1 MVKKYNESYLGL
13 EKEICDEIRDWSAYA
28 LEEKSPHYN
37 DFSPCPYAKKAWEDN
52 KVSIVFKY
60 SASYQPLYNLI
71 SLFEDNTS
79 DKVVLLV
86 DLEYPNSDYF
96 HTHLFELNDSIA
108 DGDFG
113 DRDLWLM
120 GFHPEDET
128 NELIDDGT
136 FEPHVETSYAMIF
149 IQRLGKLHEASEKLS
164 SLGYYDRYTG
174 SYDISSI
181 REKRAELY
189 RRLNDG

>member
-13 EKEICDEIRDWSAYA
+13 EKEICNEIRDWSAYA

-71 SLFEDNTS
+71 SLYEDNTS
-79 DKVVLLV
+79 DVVLLI
-86 DLEYPNSDYF
+86 DLFYPALNIF
-96 HTHLFELNDSIA
+96 HQKLTQMNDDISKGRFKDKDI
-108 DGDFG
+108 
-113 DRDLWLM
+113 WVM

-136 FEPHVETSYAMIF
+136 FEPHVDVTYAMVF

-174 SYDISSI
+174 NYDISRI

-189 RRLNDG
+189 RRLKDG

>member
-1 MVKKYNESYLGL
+1 MNELHLGL
-13 EKEICDEIRDWSAYA
+13 EKDICNEIRDWSAYA
-28 LEEKSPHYN
+28 LEPKSPDFN
-37 DFSPCPYAKKAWEDN
+37 GFSPCPYAKKAWEED
-52 KVSIVFKY
+52 KVSVIFKRTT
-60 SASYQPLYNLI
+60 SYEPLY
-71 SLFEDNTS
+71 SLLSKFEDTC
-79 DKVVLLV
+79 DVILLV

-149 IQRLGKLHEASEKLS
+149 IQRLAKLHEASEKLA

-174 SYDISSI
+174 NYDISSI

>member
-1 MVKKYNESYLGL
+1 MVIKFNESYLGL

-28 LEEKSPHYN
+28 LEEKSPDFN
-37 DFSPCPYAKKAWEDN
+37 GFSPCPYAKNTWEDH

-71 SLFEDNTS
+71 SLFDDTS
-79 DKVVLLV
+79 DLVLLV
-86 DLEYPNSDYF
+86 DLKYPDSDYF
-96 HTHLFELNDSIA
+96 HTHLFELNDAIA

-113 DRDLWLM
+113 DKDLWLM
-120 GFHPEDET
+120 GFHPEDEA

-149 IQRLGKLHEASEKLS
+149 IQRLAKLHEASEKLA

-174 SYDISSI
+174 NYDISSI
-181 REKRAELY
+181 REKRSELY
-189 RRLNDG
+189 GRLKNG